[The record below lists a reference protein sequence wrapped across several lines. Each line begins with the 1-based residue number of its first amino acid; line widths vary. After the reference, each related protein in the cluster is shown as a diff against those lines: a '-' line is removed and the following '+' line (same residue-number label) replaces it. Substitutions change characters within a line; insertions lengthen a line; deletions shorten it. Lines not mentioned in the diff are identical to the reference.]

1 MREQQDQGEEDLAE
15 RTGVSVCRI
24 ERLLEAIP
32 TSAAHVASHRTVKH
46 PSAGANP
53 EKPRQ
58 PVSFSSCWPKEGRAG
73 CSLESKYL
81 VGKDQLS
88 FPFLVGRGTRLEELF
103 LLSSG

>member
-53 EKPRQ
+53 EKPRT
-58 PVSFSSCWPKEGRAG
+58 AG
-73 CSLESKYL
+73 FFGE
-81 VGKDQLS
+81 V
-88 FPFLVGRGTRLEELF
+88 
-103 LLSSG
+103 LLSRVRQQQPNLLQAAGL